1 LFGAG
6 SGRRDDGRVVGV
18 EINPE
23 CSRPDV
29 YNGSYDELPDA
40 WSGRFRVM
48 FSNSFDHSMDPIKT
62 VREWRR
68 VAAPGAYVIV
78 AFTPGTKP
86 SATDPLGGLSISAM
100 IKLWQ
105 ASVVFDSETVN
116 RNGYHEV
123 CFRL

>member
-1 LFGAG
+1 
-6 SGRRDDGRVVGV
+6 
-18 EINPE
+18 
-23 CSRPDV
+23 
-29 YNGSYDELPDA
+29 
-40 WSGRFRVM
+40 M